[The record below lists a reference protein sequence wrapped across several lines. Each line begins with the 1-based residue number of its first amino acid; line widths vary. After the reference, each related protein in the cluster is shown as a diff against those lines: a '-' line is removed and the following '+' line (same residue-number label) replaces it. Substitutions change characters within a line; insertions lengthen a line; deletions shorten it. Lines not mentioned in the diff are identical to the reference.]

1 MPCRPWTPDED
12 ARVRKLREQGL
23 TVEGIAAQLGRSYN
37 SVKSYMQVHDL
48 TEPVWWSHIH
58 AQEALAL
65 YKRGVRLKAIGL
77 RVGRS
82 PEAVRALVRR
92 QGALPRVRWVA
103 MTDTDRARIV
113 ELHAQGATI
122 SRIAKTVLR
131 DRNSVRKVLRDRGLL
146 ASLPMS

>member
-1 MPCRPWTPDED
+1 MRCRPWTPDED
-12 ARVRKLREQGL
+12 ARVRQLREEGL
-23 TVEGIAAQLGRSYN
+23 TVDGIAVQLGRSYN

-48 TEPVWWSHIH
+48 TEPVWWSHLQ

-65 YKRGVRLKAIGL
+65 YMRGVKLKAIGQH
-77 RVGRS
+77 VGRS

-103 MTDTDRARIV
+103 MTDADRARIV
-113 ELHAQGATI
+113 ELFTQGATI
-122 SRIAKTVLR
+122 TRIAKTVLR

-146 ASLPMS
+146 ASL